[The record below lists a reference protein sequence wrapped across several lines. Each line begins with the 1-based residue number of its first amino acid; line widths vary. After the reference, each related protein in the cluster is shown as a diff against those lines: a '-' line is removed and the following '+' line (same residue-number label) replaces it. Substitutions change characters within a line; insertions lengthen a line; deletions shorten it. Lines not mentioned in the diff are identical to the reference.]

1 MEDAGD
7 KKVQLVTDSEDSS
20 QALIN
25 LIVTGQAVLYIHNNE
40 MLYDEDDKLLVTLQT
55 STVILLIK
63 TQL

>member
-40 MLYDEDDKLLVTLQT
+40 ILYDEDDKLLVTLQT

>member
-20 QALIN
+20 QTLIN

-40 MLYDEDDKLLVTLQT
+40 ILYDEDDKLLVTLQT